1 MNKEEFM
8 NGTAFQIEKNIFR
21 YNENFGGEL
30 EILKIAK
37 VIDGTVEKWIFFS
50 LIEEISIDS
59 FRVKNNLLGTSNIFF
74 KKLNS
79 VII

>member
-21 YNENFGGEL
+21 YNDNFGGEL
-30 EILKIAK
+30 EILKITK
-37 VIDGTVEKWIFFS
+37 VIDGTTEKWIFLS
-50 LIEEISIDS
+50 RIEEISINS

-74 KKLNS
+74 KNLNP
-79 VII
+79 III